1 MNKSSMKPPNLLG
14 TQRGVVLI
22 TAVMF
27 LVVLSLL
34 AISMMKTSILEERM
48 VASNRDW
55 SNAFQAAESA
65 LRDAEREI
73 KDSTRISGQT
83 GFVALCSSS
92 SAPKGGGLCLP
103 NNCTST
109 ASNGNCSPIWVHLST
124 VQNDSGWKT
133 GSGTSKSIQYG
144 GITNA
149 AALSGVGAQPRYI
162 IEVLTVPSAGSQ
174 KVQPGQAQL
183 DYLYRVTAVGFGV
196 NVQSRVML
204 QSMVRPH

>member
-1 MNKSSMKPPNLLG
+1 MTYSTQSPPA
-14 TQRGVVLI
+14 TPKRQRGVVLI
-22 TAVMF
+22 TAIMF

-34 AISMMKTSILEERM
+34 AISMMKTTILEERM
-48 VASNRDW
+48 VSSNRDW

-83 GFVALCSSS
+83 GFVALCSST

-103 NNCTST
+103 NQCTNT
-109 ASNGNCSPIWVHLST
+109 ASNGNCSPIWVHLAT
-124 VQNDSGWKT
+124 VQNDAGWKT
-133 GSGTSKSIQYG
+133 GTGTSKSVQYG
-144 GITNA
+144 AVTNA

-162 IEVLTVPSAGSQ
+162 VEVLTVPSAGSQ
-174 KVQPGQAQL
+174 KVQPGQVAL

-196 NVQSRVML
+196 NTQSRVML
-204 QSMVRPH
+204 QSIVRPH